1 MPVKIDYDVL
11 SAREGGRKTKG
22 YVPAASSSKSGVTI
36 ATGFDLGQRNKKDL
50 RLLDLGSPLIK
61 KFGPYL
67 GVTGPDAVSLLSDSP
82 LTITAAQ
89 ALRIDRAVKATH
101 LRRLK
106 SAYNSVRDNKK
117 RFEEIIPAAQTVIAS
132 VSFQYGTNLSV
143 RTPKFW
149 AAVTEQ
155 DWPRTVKILKSFG
168 DAYPSRRNL
177 EAALLN
183 KAISEPTQ

>member
-1 MPVKIDYDVL
+1 MPVKIDYDFL

-22 YVPAASSSKSGVTI
+22 YVPAASSSRRGVTI
-36 ATGFDLGQRNKKDL
+36 ATGFALGQRKKDL
-50 RLLDLGSPLIK
+50 RLLELSSPLIE
-61 KFGPYL
+61 KFEPYL
-67 GVTGPDAVSLLSDSP
+67 GVTGADAVSSLSNSP

-89 ALRIDRAVKATH
+89 ALQIDRAVKATH

-106 SAYNSVRDNKK
+106 SAYNSVPGNKK

-155 DWPRTVKILKSFG
+155 DWPKTVKILKSFG

-183 KAISEPTQ
+183 KAITGPGQ